1 MDRPSELEAVLEP
14 LYAAVLNPGR
24 LAEFSATLCAA
35 TGSHIG
41 AVMAHDAGNA
51 HGRLELLVGA
61 DPAYMAA
68 YEREF
73 AADNPWMQRTA
84 HLMRPGIVMDSDA
97 VLSRSEL
104 RRTRY
109 YNEYLRIGDIE
120 QSLALCAQADG
131 EGVVVATLCR
141 PSGTPYS
148 QADLALARQ
157 VAPHWSNAYAI
168 LRRMSWLERQ
178 ARTLE
183 AAVEASPLAMLML
196 DAHGCV
202 IRLNPA
208 AEHLL
213 SHGDVLRLAN
223 GRPDARHDPQP
234 FRHLL
239 HDAIAGT
246 AGNGHAARRAGKLLL
261 RNANGQ
267 GVLVADVHPIGDAG
281 GLGAAAVVFLQ
292 PVGAP
297 AADGLAATLRQLFG
311 LTPSEAALA
320 VALLRHGDLAPA
332 AVDCHITTGTA
343 QTRLKLVYDKT
354 GVHGQVV
361 LMRLLASVAAAT
373 GRTNP

>member
-1 MDRPSELEAVLEP
+1 MGGPPVLEAVLEP
-14 LYAAVLNPGR
+14 LYAAVLDPGR

-51 HGRLELLVGA
+51 RGRLELLVGA

-73 AADNPWMQRTA
+73 AAENPWMQRSA
-84 HLMRPGIVMDSDA
+84 HLMRPGTVMDSDA
-97 VLSRSEL
+97 VLPRSEL

-120 QSLALCAQADG
+120 QSLALCAQADA
-131 EGVVVATLCR
+131 EGIVVATLCR
-141 PSGTPYS
+141 PGGVGYTE
-148 QADLALARQ
+148 ADLALARK
-157 VAPHWSNAYAI
+157 VAPHWGNAYAI

-178 ARTLE
+178 VKTLE
-183 AAVEASPLAMLML
+183 GAVEASPLAMLML
-196 DAHGCV
+196 DARGCV
-202 IRLNPA
+202 IRRNPA
-208 AEHLL
+208 AERLL
-213 SHGDVLRLAN
+213 AQGDALRLVH
-223 GRPDARHDPQP
+223 GRPEACHDPQP

-246 AGNGHAARRAGKLLL
+246 AGDGSTRRHAGKRLLK
-261 RNANGQ
+261 NAAGQ
-267 GVLVADVHPIGDAG
+267 GVLVADIHPIGAPG

-297 AADGLAATLRQLFG
+297 AAEGLAAILRHLFG

-332 AVDCHITTGTA
+332 AVECRITTGTA
-343 QTRLKLVYDKT
+343 QTRLKLVYDKA
-354 GVHGQVV
+354 GVHGQVALV
-361 LMRLLASVAAAT
+361 RLLAAVAAMAD
-373 GRTNP
+373 